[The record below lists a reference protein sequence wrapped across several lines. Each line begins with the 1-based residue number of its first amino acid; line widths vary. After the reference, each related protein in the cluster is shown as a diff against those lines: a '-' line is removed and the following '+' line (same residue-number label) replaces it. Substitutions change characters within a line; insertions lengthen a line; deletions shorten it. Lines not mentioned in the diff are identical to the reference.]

1 MFGDFGDMAGR
12 RPAFILAVLIYIVGK
27 FQRNTVC
34 AIVNVSLTGS
44 NPANLG
50 LALQNNYAA
59 LLILRMVQSG
69 GSSGTLA
76 LGYAVVADI
85 ATSSERG
92 KYMGVVGAGINV
104 GPSLS

>member
-12 RPAFILAVLIYIVGK
+12 RPAFILAVLIYIFGK
-27 FQRNTVC
+27 VQHNSVSRLPN
-34 AIVNVSLTGS
+34 SLTFLNS
-44 NPANLG
+44 ANLG

>member
-1 MFGDFGDMAGR
+1 
-12 RPAFILAVLIYIVGK
+12 
-27 FQRNTVC
+27 
-34 AIVNVSLTGS
+34 
-44 NPANLG
+44 
-50 LALQNNYAA
+50 
-59 LLILRMVQSG
+59 MVQSG